1 MTSQGRAE
9 RNRANA
15 QRSTGP
21 RTGTGKATVA
31 QNARRHGATSQ
42 PKPSTVGAW
51 LSVILDRPDI
61 KPTDLMPGD
70 ERGLHALA
78 LARAEAQRVAAEQA
92 LCDFED
98 TAISPDGS
106 VPGEVTKA
114 TALLGELSGY
124 ARRSRDVRL
133 YAALLRMMRHNE
145 RDERV
150 LGRGRHKLL
159 KRYARE
165 ARAQR
170 RRAFQ
175 AWLACLGEETKEVR
189 EAA

>member
-15 QRSTGP
+15 KKSTGP
-21 RTGTGKATVA
+21 RTAAGKAAVA
-31 QNARRHGATSQ
+31 ENARRHGATSQ
-42 PKPSTVGAW
+42 PKPSTVDAW

-61 KPTDLMPGD
+61 KPTDFLPGD
-70 ERGLHALA
+70 ERGFRALA
-78 LARAEAQRVAAEQA
+78 LARAEAQRVAAEEA

-98 TAISPDGS
+98 TAISPS
-106 VPGEVTKA
+106 ETVPGQVTDA

-124 ARRSRDVRL
+124 ARRSRDMQL
-133 YAALLRMMRHNE
+133 NTALLRVLRWTE
-145 RDERV
+145 RDERL

-165 ARAQR
+165 ARSRR

-175 AWLACLGEETKEVR
+175 AWLACIGEETGRLR